1 MANKIISE
9 ADQQIGK
16 NVRRCRT
23 LADLDQ
29 GSLGRALRHPVSY
42 QQISK
47 IEMGYNRVSAIQ
59 LVDIAKACNCR
70 VADLLAGVD
79 PIVAEAGGF
88 VEQITE
94 GEGDLV
100 RSYRRIRNPEIQ
112 KLVRTMCHAL
122 ITETANSLRVS

>member
-23 LADLDQ
+23 LAGLSQ
-29 GSLGRALRHPVSY
+29 GVLGEAMRPPVCY

-47 IEMGYNRVSAIQ
+47 IEKGYNRVSATQ
-59 LVDIAKACNCR
+59 LVDIARACNCK
-70 VADLLAGVD
+70 VPDLLAGVD
-79 PIVAEAGGF
+79 PLVAEGGGF
-88 VEQITE
+88 VEQISE
-94 GEGDLV
+94 QEGDLV
-100 RSYRRIRNPEIQ
+100 KTYRRIRNPELQ

-122 ITETANSLRVS
+122 ISETANSLRA